1 MRPMTVRI
9 VQLGAPGT
17 SDAPFRFKRG
27 DRVAWRRLD
36 GSLDRDYVGVIV
48 EGLCEYL
55 AGGGAY
61 KDRYVVERA
70 DGLRFAGGHLDLV
83 KVSQEEL
90 S

>member
-1 MRPMTVRI
+1 MTVRI
-9 VQLGAPGT
+9 ARLGEPNT

-36 GSLDRDYVGVIV
+36 GSLDPDYVGVIV
-48 EGLCEYL
+48 DGLCEYL

-83 KVSQEEL
+83 KVNEEE
-90 S
+90 SS

>member
-1 MRPMTVRI
+1 MAVRI
-9 VQLGAPGT
+9 AWLGEQGI
-17 SDAPFRFKRG
+17 SDAPFRFRRG

-36 GSLDRDYVGVIV
+36 GSLDHDYVGVIV
-48 EGLCEYL
+48 DGHCEYL

-70 DGLRFAGGHLDLV
+70 DGRRFAGSHLDLV
-83 KVSQEEL
+83 KVDQEEA